1 MTCLVFIVNKNQV
14 ILGLLMA
21 RFLSARQSLCRDAC

>member
-21 RFLSARQSLCRDAC
+21 RFFSARQSLCRDAC